1 MTEPTRTITDVVADI
16 TTHGDRVAIRSRHDG
31 GWVDQTYRDLDDRV
45 TALAHGLIG
54 AGVEVGDRVCI
65 LSDTRPEW
73 TLVDFAVLRAGAV
86 VVPIYPSNSPEEC
99 AWVIGNSGARVI
111 VCENEAQVAKVD
123 AVRDQLDAL
132 DTVVV
137 IEPSS
142 GTGALPTL
150 ADLAADA
157 PVDPAELDRRRQA
170 VRPDDPWSIVYTS
183 GTTGPPKGCVI
194 SHGNM
199 IALCRSTAALGLM
212 EDDDLAYLFLPLAH
226 MFARII
232 QMLSANAGATVA
244 YYGGDL
250 TRVVEE
256 LAEVRPTILPAVP
269 RIFEKIY
276 VKVTSTAQDAGGL
289 KAKLFAWSLGVAR
302 RKARSA
308 EQGLRPSGTLRLEV
322 ALADRLV
329 HAKVR
334 EVLGGRVRYCLTGAA
349 PISPE
354 ILEFFYGVGIP
365 VIEGYGMTESGAAIS
380 TTPLDR
386 PRFGTVGTPLPG
398 VQVRIA
404 EDGEVCARGA
414 NVFLGYHGNDKATTE
429 TIIDG
434 WLHTGDLGEIDE
446 DGYLSITGRKKDIII
461 TAGGKNLSPAN
472 IENDLKR
479 SRWISHAVM
488 HGDRRPYPV
497 ALITLDP
504 DEITPWAAE
513 HGLPTTLP
521 ELAVHPLVH
530 ELIQTD
536 LDEANARQAKV
547 GQIKKFAILAEDLS
561 VENGELTP
569 TLKVKRK
576 VVNER
581 HAAVLESLYATN
593 ESRQ

>member
-1 MTEPTRTITDVVADI
+1 MTEPARTITDVVADI
-16 TTHGDRVAIRSRHDG
+16 TAHGDRVAIRSRHDG
-31 GWVDQTYRDLDDRV
+31 AWTDQSYGQLDEQV
-45 TALAHGLIG
+45 TRLAEGLI
-54 AGVEVGDRVCI
+54 ATGVEVGDRVCI
-65 LSDTRPEW
+65 LSNTRPEW
-73 TLVDFAVLRAGAV
+73 TLVDFAVLRAGGV

-111 VCENEAQVAKVD
+111 VCENEAQVAKVV
-123 AVRDQLDAL
+123 AVRDQLEDL
-132 DTVVV
+132 RTVVV
-137 IEPSS
+137 IDPSP
-142 GTGALPTL
+142 GTATFRTL
-150 ADLAADA
+150 ADLMTGAS
-157 PVDPAELDRRRQA
+157 VDPGELERRRTA

-199 IALCRSTAALGLM
+199 IALCRSTTELGLM
-212 EDDDLAYLFLPLAH
+212 EDEDLSYLFLPLAH

-232 QMLSANAGATVA
+232 QMLSAHAGATVA

-250 TRVVEE
+250 TKVVDE
-256 LAEVRPTILPAVP
+256 LAEIRPTIVPAVP

-276 VKVTSTAQDAGGL
+276 VKVTTTARDAGGAR
-289 KAKLFAWSLGVAR
+289 AKVFDWAVGVAR
-302 RKARSA
+302 RKARLA
-308 EQGLRPSGTLRLEV
+308 EQGLAPRGLLRVEA

-334 EVLGGRVRYCLTGAA
+334 AVLGGRVRYCLTGAA

-386 PRFGTVGTPLPG
+386 PRFGTVGTALPG
-398 VQVRIA
+398 VEIRIA

-414 NVFLGYHGNDKATTE
+414 NVFLGYHANERATAE
-429 TIIDG
+429 TVIDG
-434 WLHTGDLGEIDE
+434 WLHTGDLGEIDQ

-504 DEITPWAAE
+504 EEITAWAVE
-513 HGLPTTLP
+513 NSLPATLP
-521 ELAVHPLVH
+521 ELAVHPRVH
-530 ELIQTD
+530 ELIQKD

-547 GQIKKFAILAEDLS
+547 GQIKKFAILSEDLS

-581 HAAVLESLYATN
+581 HAAVLESLYASN